1 MAIALVTNGQGS
13 GNTNP
18 TTGSLD
24 TTGATLLIAVVTYAG
39 SVSVSDSKSNTWT
52 ALTAYADSGV
62 TSRIYYVNSATPTV
76 GTGHTF
82 TLNGT
87 GIAGAIN
94 VMAFSGTTAAP
105 YDGKQ
110 NGANSASSASISPGT
125 VTPTVD
131 GYLIVTGFT
140 GGNTF
145 GGAATINNSFT
156 ITNQKALTGGSNYGT
171 AAAYLI
177 QGTAAGVN
185 PTWTLGSVVSNIASS
200 IAVFQAAAVTTN
212 VKTYNTV
219 TTANVKTILN
229 GTPIANRKTWNGIT

>member
-1 MAIALVTNGQGS
+1 MAISLITNGQGS

-18 TTGSLD
+18 TTGALD

-39 SVSVSDSKSNTWT
+39 TVSVSDSKGNTWT
-52 ALTAYADSGV
+52 ALTASANGGV

-76 GTGHTF
+76 GSGHTF

-94 VMAFSGTTAAP
+94 IIAFSGSDSTP
-105 YDGKQ
+105 YDGQQ
-110 NGANSASSASISPGT
+110 NANSAASGATLTTNS
-125 VTPTVD
+125 VTPTANN
-131 GYLIVTGFT
+131 YLVVAGFS

-145 GGAATINNSFT
+145 GGAGSINLSFN

-177 QGTAAGVN
+177 QGTAAAVN
-185 PTWTLGSVVSNIASS
+185 PTWTLGSTVSNIASS
-200 IAVFQAAAVTTN
+200 IAVFQGAPASTF
-212 VKTYNTV
+212 
-219 TTANVKTILN
+219 TA
-229 GTPIANRKTWNGIT
+229 TPLMHHMAISGGLM